1 MYDVYVCVR
10 EKWWLVSSMCVCV
23 FVVCGLFGI
32 RSESDPIGSDSER
45 WQLLVFVFTHSLP
58 LVLSTATTVLYDSFH
73 RVLDRCRVPPTASN
87 LFHLFS
93 FSLPAKNVCMCVFIC
108 VNLLRLYE
116 WMGVCEK
123 EYGIGKGLC

>member
-1 MYDVYVCVR
+1 MYDVYVCLC
-10 EKWWLVSSMCVCV
+10 EKWWLVSSMCVLCM
-23 FVVCGLFGI
+23 FVVCDLFGI

-73 RVLDRCRVPPTASN
+73 RVLDRCRVPPTTSN

-93 FSLPAKNVCMCVFIC
+93 FSLPAKTYVCVCVY
-108 VNLLRLYE
+108 LRKLITVVRVD
-116 WMGVCEK
+116 GS
-123 EYGIGKGLC
+123 L